1 MADRVGTR
9 LPTVVDVAA
18 VAKVSRQTV
27 SNVLNSPEIVA
38 PETRQRVEHAIA
50 MLGYRPHASA
60 RRLRTRKSSTLGV
73 RLDPVQNGIS
83 GAVLDR
89 FLHALTEQADAF
101 GLRITLFTAAD
112 QRDEVRQF
120 QRLMDGADVD
130 AFVLTSTT
138 LNDPRID
145 WLADKGA
152 DFVTFGRP
160 WGRDLDD
167 PACRWVDVDGRAGAA
182 EATRGLLERG
192 ARAVAFL
199 GWPLVSGTGN
209 ERRAGWREAMTGAG
223 VLAPRDLAALDLVT
237 EDSVPLATEV
247 VQRLLRDGVEVD
259 GIVCASDS
267 LALGAL
273 MATDSRIPVVGFD
286 DTPVADA
293 IGLSSVR
300 QPVETIAGAVLR
312 LLRTPTVDGAP
323 ASAHELVQPTVVW
336 RDGRTRLSPV

>member
-1 MADRVGTR
+1 
-9 LPTVVDVAA
+9 
-18 VAKVSRQTV
+18 
-27 SNVLNSPEIVA
+27 
-38 PETRQRVEHAIA
+38 
-50 MLGYRPHASA
+50 
-60 RRLRTRKSSTLGV
+60 
-73 RLDPVQNGIS
+73 
-83 GAVLDR
+83 
-89 FLHALTEQADAF
+89 
-101 GLRITLFTAAD
+101 
-112 QRDEVRQF
+112 
-120 QRLMDGADVD
+120 
-130 AFVLTSTT
+130 
-138 LNDPRID
+138 
-145 WLADKGA
+145 
-152 DFVTFGRP
+152 
-160 WGRDLDD
+160 
-167 PACRWVDVDGRAGAA
+167 
-182 EATRGLLERG
+182 
-192 ARAVAFL
+192 
-199 GWPLVSGTGN
+199 
-209 ERRAGWREAMTGAG
+209 MTGAG